1 MTFLPSRLE
10 LGTEHLRLVHP
21 LGALLRG
28 GSSRAEIEVRG
39 PLPERCEFLR
49 SRWLTRT
56 GEELKSGGSRRPLGA
71 LSASQSGYFG
81 LKLLAPEA
89 EGEYRLEIALTN
101 SEGTPCP
108 GFDPLSVPVLVVGGT
123 ARASVS
129 EGVQPLSYAWGTDRG
144 LPVHRYYLEQFLNSH
159 RADVKGNCLEFQ
171 DPLYS
176 PRFGGENIDK
186 LDILHIDDRNPH
198 ATLVADLTA
207 PNDLPT
213 EAFDCIV
220 CTHVLHVI
228 YEVEKVIG
236 ELHRI
241 LRPDGVLLV
250 AVPHTSMQ
258 DPREGELWR
267 FTPEGLRRA
276 LASVFA
282 PNAITVHAYGNSLTA
297 AGDLRGVVASE
308 FEEDE
313 LNAHDPWFPVEVCAR
328 ATKTGTRR

>member
-1 MTFLPSRLE
+1 MFLPSRLE
-10 LGTEHLRLVHP
+10 LGTEHIRLVHP
-21 LGALLRG
+21 IGAQLRG
-28 GSSRAEIEVRG
+28 GRSRAEIEVKG
-39 PLPERCEFLR
+39 PLHDRCEFLR
-49 SRWLTRT
+49 SRWVTRT
-56 GEELKSGGSRRPLGA
+56 GEELELGATRRPLRA
-71 LSASQSGYFG
+71 LSASQSELLG

-89 EGEYRLEIALTN
+89 EGEYGLEVALTD

-108 GFDPLSVPVLVVGGT
+108 GFDPLRVPVLVVDGT
-123 ARASVS
+123 ARASMA

-159 RADVKGNCLEFQ
+159 RADVKGDCLEFQ

-176 PRFGGENIDK
+176 PRLGGENIDK
-186 LDILHIDDRNPH
+186 LDILHIDDSSPH
-198 ATLVADLTA
+198 ATLVADLTV

-220 CTHVLHVI
+220 CTHVLHFI
-228 YEVEKVIG
+228 YDIEKGIG

-250 AVPHTSMQ
+250 AVPHISMQ
-258 DPREGELWR
+258 DPRDDELWR

-276 LASVFA
+276 LASAFL

-308 FEEDE
+308 FEPDE